1 MRKMSNLLSTC
12 LFILLASQLV
22 DSAGVFE
29 LKVHS
34 FTSPGGVCKNSQ
46 ECHIFFRVCLKHS
59 HDMVGP
65 EPPCLYG
72 TGLTDIFS
80 ADPSS
85 IASSAPIKL
94 PFSFK
99 WPGTFSLTIEAWKAE
114 SGSVLSTDN
123 PDNRIGFVAT
133 SGKMTA
139 GENALQ
145 NAQLGEQSQLR
156 YSYHVMCDEFYYGES
171 CSDYCRPRDDA
182 LGHYTCDSS
191 GQRMCLSGW
200 KGEYCR
206 EPICSPGCSEAHGHC
221 DTPGECTCRLGWQG
235 PLCDECVRHPGCLHG
250 TCKEPFQCNCKE
262 GWGGLFCNEDL
273 NFCTN
278 HKPCKNDAKC
288 TNTGQGSYT
297 CTCKPGFTGI
307 NCENK
312 TNVCNSNPCK
322 NGGSCNELEN
332 DYSCTCPQ
340 GFYGKNCEVSAMT
353 CADGPCFNGGT
364 CVEKTTGSYSCRC
377 PSGYM
382 GSNCEKK
389 IDRCS
394 SDPCANGGYCLDLGH
409 NLVCRC
415 RPGFKGPRC
424 EINIDECAHNPCRN
438 AGTCVDG
445 INDYTCKCTLGFTG
459 KDCNVRA
466 DACNLLLCKNGG
478 TCYTHFSGPVCQCP
492 PGFMGL
498 RCEYSQ
504 PTTKPVP
511 ASSFPAALAV
521 SFALGLITLTLL
533 LCAAIILIKQLRRSK
548 KSMFSSVRN
557 DLDIINNR
565 NSTISKTQSSY
576 KEKEAFLIP
585 GGPFKVSNK
594 DAELNSSM
602 LDTLCN
608 DKANNKQKML
618 DYNLAK
624 DEKNTK
630 DKLDLKN
637 RDSSLLVPPLSYP
650 KGDLYHPIY
659 IIPEQIEQ
667 RIFAT
672 EV

>member
-1 MRKMSNLLSTC
+1 MRKMARLLSTC
-12 LFILLASQLV
+12 LFVLLASQLV

-34 FTSPGGVCKNSQ
+34 FTSPGGVCENSQ

-59 HDMVGP
+59 HEVVVPG
-65 EPPCLYG
+65 PPCLYG
-72 TGLTDIFS
+72 TGLTDVFS
-80 ADPSS
+80 AEPSS
-85 IASSAPIKL
+85 IASSAPIKV

-99 WPGTFSLTIEAWKAE
+99 WPGTYSLIIEAWNAE
-114 SGSVLSTDN
+114 SSSVPSTDN
-123 PDNRIGFVAT
+123 QDNRIGFLAT
-133 SGKMTA
+133 SGKLTA

-145 NAQLGEQSQLR
+145 DEPLGEQSQLR

-171 CSDYCRPRDDA
+171 CSDYCRPRDDP

-206 EPICSPGCSEAHGHC
+206 EPICSPGCSEDHGHC
-221 DTPGECTCRLGWQG
+221 ETPGECTCRLGWQG

-262 GWGGLFCNEDL
+262 GWGGLFCNQDL

-307 NCENK
+307 NCETE
-312 TNVCNSNPCK
+312 TNECNSNPCK
-322 NGGSCNELEN
+322 NGGSCNDLVN

-377 PSGYM
+377 PPGYM

-394 SDPCANGGYCLDLGH
+394 SDPCANGGHCLDLGH
-409 NLVCRC
+409 SLMCRC

-424 EINIDECAHNPCRN
+424 EINIDECARNPCRN

-466 DACNLLLCKNGG
+466 EACTLLPCKNGG

-504 PTTKPVP
+504 PTTKPVSVSP
-511 ASSFPAALAV
+511 FPAALAV

-533 LCAAIILIKQLRRSK
+533 LCAAIILIKQLRRGK

-585 GGPFKVSNK
+585 GSPFKVSNK
-594 DAELNSSM
+594 DAELNSGM

-637 RDSSLLVPPLSYP
+637 TDSSLLVPPLSFP

-672 EV
+672 E